1 DLLRWNFD
9 ESLTDS
15 TAEVAIT
22 MKGGVTYAATP
33 VYAPISAPGIVGL
46 PLRMMDPVV
55 RAGETVQLR
64 GDKSST
70 FTGSPELKYLWQQ
83 LSGPTKLIW
92 SDRTAANPK
101 VEGLVFG
108 EYTIRLTI
116 TDSEGG

>member
-1 DLLRWNFD
+1 LHMSSTLVPLESPAPSEHHPADLLRWNFD

-70 FTGSPELKYLWQQ
+70 FTGSPEL
-83 LSGPTKLIW
+83 
-92 SDRTAANPK
+92 
-101 VEGLVFG
+101 
-108 EYTIRLTI
+108 
-116 TDSEGG
+116 